1 MKKVL
6 LLSFALIFSVIA
18 TAQTVISEGVLTA
31 NQTVTS
37 DNAQVNAQLEA
48 MGDSKATTYF
58 KDQKSRTETSNPM
71 TGDLVIVL
79 DAAEKQM
86 LMLLDQPGMGKKF
99 VLQSFVPSEEDLK
112 SVIVKKGD
120 ETKTILGFECQQYII
135 NMKQNGQDVEMEMFT
150 TDKISA
156 FSHNTTAMGDK
167 IEGYPL
173 YFIMTMNQMG
183 SNMVVTS
190 EITEIKKESVSDEK
204 LSLSPPEGYTK
215 LEGI

>member
-6 LLSFALIFSVIA
+6 LLSFALIFSVNA

-120 ETKTILGFECQQYII
+120 ETKTILGYECQQYII

-215 LEGI
+215 LEGM